1 MEMPNNKEDEEDNKT
16 QEEIFRFIQDLEFVQ
31 CLANPNY
38 LKYLSDKGY
47 LDNDNF
53 INYLKYL
60 LYFRR
65 VEYMKYI
72 TFERCLIFLELLQY
86 KEFREQLK
94 QNDYTFTNGPN
105 GPVPIKFTEC
115 LDDFILTDWKD
126 RSMPDKTE
134 NNNINDENNKIDTQT
149 QNNENKN
156 ENENENK
163 DENLGM
169 DIEI

>member
-1 MEMPNNKEDEEDNKT
+1 MSVGIEDANDNKT
-16 QEEIFRFIQDLEFVQ
+16 QEELFRFIQDLEFVQ

-60 LYFRR
+60 LYFKK

-94 QNDYTFTNGPN
+94 QNEYSIFNGPN
-105 GPVPIKFTEC
+105 GSVPLKYTDC
-115 LDDFILTDWKD
+115 LDTFILDDWKN
-126 RSMPDKTE
+126 RSMLDNTE
-134 NNNINDENNKIDTQT
+134 NNINDENNKMDTQT
-149 QNNENKN
+149 QNKENENKN
-156 ENENENK
+156 ENEIK
-163 DENLGM
+163 DDYLGM

>member
-1 MEMPNNKEDEEDNKT
+1 MAENEEDNRE
-16 QEEIFRFIQDLEFVQ
+16 QEEVYRFFQDLEFVQ

-60 LYFRR
+60 LYFKK

-72 TFERCLIFLELLQY
+72 TYERCLIFLELLQY

-94 QNDYTFTNGPN
+94 QNNYYQINS
-105 GPVPIKFTEC
+105 PVGLQILSYAQY
-115 LDDFILTDWKD
+115 LDSFILRNWID
-126 RSMPDKTE
+126 RSRLDKNDINNNEKNNNNEIDIKKE
-134 NNNINDENNKIDTQT
+134 NNDDKSQIDNQKIIVEN
-149 QNNENKN
+149 
-156 ENENENK
+156 
-163 DENLGM
+163 
-169 DIEI
+169 